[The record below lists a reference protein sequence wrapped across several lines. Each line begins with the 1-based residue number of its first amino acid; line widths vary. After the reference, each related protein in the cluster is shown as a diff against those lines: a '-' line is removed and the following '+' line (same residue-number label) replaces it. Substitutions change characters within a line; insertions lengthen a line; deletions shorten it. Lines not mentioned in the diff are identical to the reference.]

1 MEKSYLDANQYL
13 LDAFRLARKIYDS
26 GFVPDE
32 LIALWRGG
40 APVGVAVHE
49 FLYFKGWRPNH
60 HVVKCGSYT
69 GIGTRNKRVT
79 FDGSDAI
86 LDTIKPGTKVLVLDD
101 VFDSGN
107 TMKAVKDRLIK
118 TGADIRL
125 ATVYWKPKANQTDI
139 QPDFYLQ
146 ETDQWL
152 VFPHEMDGL
161 TPEEMKEKDPE
172 LYRLVYE

>member
-1 MEKSYLDANQYL
+1 MDKSYLDANQYL
-13 LDAFRLARKIYDS
+13 MDSFKLARKIYDS
-26 GFVPDE
+26 GFKPDE

-60 HVVKCGSYT
+60 HAIKCGSYT
-69 GIGTRNKRVT
+69 GIGTRNKRVA
-79 FDGSDAI
+79 FDGANEI
-86 LDTIKPGTKVLVLDD
+86 FGTIKPETKVLVLDD

-107 TMKAVKDRLIK
+107 TMKAVVDRLGN
-118 TGADIRL
+118 TGAEIRL

-139 QPDFYLQ
+139 KPDFYIH
-146 ETDQWL
+146 ETEQWL
-152 VFPHEMDGL
+152 VFPHEMAGL
-161 TPEEMKEKDPE
+161 TSGEMKIKDPE